1 MTASIL
7 TVDDSPSLRMAIK
20 IALTGAGYAVTEAGD
35 GVEGL
40 TKAKGAKFDLII
52 TDLNMPNMDGLT
64 MIRELRK
71 DPAQCGTPIIF
82 LTTESDDAMK
92 QQAKAAGATGWLV
105 KPFPRTADQG
115 LAQGARPVSGGDPIA
130 AFRVEA
136 GDLLDQIEQGLLDLT
151 HRLEDRDLIDAVFR
165 GLHTLKGSGAMFGFD
180 ALASFTHHCET
191 AFDRVRKGLAPATQG
206 LVAVILSAKDH
217 MRALVDGDGTG
228 LEAAGAAILAEL
240 QREVEAAAGNPVV
253 AAAPAQRG
261 WRLSFRLP
269 PESMANGTNPLMLLD
284 ELRELGQ
291 CTIVARTDRI
301 PPLAELNPVECH
313 IGWDVELLGDVSRDD
328 IDDVFLFVMDD
339 MELTVEEIGGA
350 AEATPEIADAPA
362 IVATTA
368 TPEAAAATPGKAVAK
383 TGESVRVPAERLDE
397 LMDRV
402 GELVIVHSRL
412 SQLANGSGAD
422 LVLRSISEEI
432 ERLVSELRDTM
443 MVLRMVPVASL
454 FNRFRRLIHDLARE
468 TGKTIE
474 LSTEGEATEVDK
486 TVIERLADPMVHLIR
501 NACDHGLEPEDE
513 RLAAGKPATGHV
525 RLSAHQAGG
534 EVLITIQDDGRGIN
548 RERVRA
554 KAEAQGLLQPGQ
566 QVSDSE
572 LLHMIFHPG
581 FSTAAAV
588 TNLSG
593 RGVGMDVVKRTIES
607 LRGAID
613 ITSKPGEGSTVVL
626 RIPLTLAIIDGLL
639 VRVGE
644 GRYVIPLAAV
654 EECLELSLEEDLR
667 SRGRSFITL
676 RDRLVPFLRL
686 REMFETGTRP
696 DPHQKIVVIAT
707 GAERVGLVVDQI
719 IGSHQTVIKSMSTLH
734 RDVSTFA
741 GATILGDGGVA
752 LILDVVQLVTAGQHQ
767 EERLRAAG

>member
-1 MTASIL
+1 
-7 TVDDSPSLRMAIK
+7 
-20 IALTGAGYAVTEAGD
+20 
-35 GVEGL
+35 
-40 TKAKGAKFDLII
+40 
-52 TDLNMPNMDGLT
+52 
-64 MIRELRK
+64 
-71 DPAQCGTPIIF
+71 
-82 LTTESDDAMK
+82 
-92 QQAKAAGATGWLV
+92 
-105 KPFPRTADQG
+105 
-115 LAQGARPVSGGDPIA
+115 VSGGDPIA

-136 GDLLDQIEQGLLDLT
+136 GDLLDQVEQGLLDLT
-151 HRLEDRDLIDAVFR
+151 HRLDDRDLIDAVFR

-217 MRALVDGDGTG
+217 MRALVDGDGSG

-240 QREVEAAAGNPVV
+240 QREVDAAAG
-253 AAAPAQRG
+253 APAPAPSAPVRKG
-261 WRLSFRLP
+261 WRLTFYLP

-284 ELRELGQ
+284 ELRELGE
-291 CTIVARTDRI
+291 CTITARTDRL

-313 IGWDVELLGDVSRDD
+313 VGWDVELFGDISRDD

-339 MELTVEEIGGA
+339 MELVIEEIGGE
-350 AEATPEIADAPA
+350 AEAPVEVVEAP
-362 IVATTA
+362 VATAAVA
-368 TPEAAAATPGKAVAK
+368 TPEAGGPAKAATK

-412 SQLANGSGAD
+412 SQLANGQGGD
-422 LVLRSISEEI
+422 MVLRSISEEI

-443 MVLRMVPVASL
+443 MVLRMVPVATL
-454 FNRFRRLIHDLARE
+454 FGRFRRLIHDLARE
-468 TGKTIE
+468 TGKAIE

-513 RLAAGKPATGHV
+513 RVAAGKPATGHV

-554 KAEAQGLLQPGQ
+554 KAESQGLIQPGQ
-566 QVSDSE
+566 ALSDSE
-572 LLHMIFHPG
+572 LLQMIFHPG

-613 ITSKPGEGSTVVL
+613 ITSVPGEGSKVVL

-686 REMFETGTRP
+686 REMFATGTRP

-719 IGSHQTVIKSMSTLH
+719 IGSHQTVIKSMSPLH
-734 RDVSTFA
+734 QDVAAFA

-752 LILDVVQLVTAGQHQ
+752 LILDVVQLVLAGQQQ